1 MKDIDIQLYDPKM
14 ADEWDDYVW
23 QSNGG
28 TLFHTRHFLSYHPK
42 DRFKDHSLIFYKS
55 GRRAA
60 QMPAVDIEYVGKKTL
75 FSHRGA
81 SYGGLIY
88 KDQLG
93 IREAFDYVQ
102 ALIAYAKE
110 NGFQAIDLTPPPYC
124 YYDYPNDYLEFALVQ
139 NGFVYRKR
147 EISSVITLNFPASD
161 ILSTFK
167 ESSRRAVRKA
177 RKMGVVVRESD
188 DYARFYEILKK
199 NLRLRHNVTPTH
211 TLNEL
216 IKIRDLYPDRVRLF
230 AAFHEQDMIAGVVM
244 FDCNPLVT
252 LAFYI
257 SHDESFQQYRGVNV
271 LFHEIVAWSI
281 QRGFRSLDF
290 GIFTV
295 DEDPNW
301 GLARFKESF
310 GAQGIFRNSLRIEL

>member
-1 MKDIDIQLYDPKM
+1 MKDIDIQLYDAPL
-14 ADEWDDYVW
+14 ATEWDDFVW

-28 TLFHTRHFLSYHPK
+28 TLFHTRQFLSYHPK
-42 DRFKDHSLIFYKS
+42 DRFKDHSMIFYKS
-55 GRRAA
+55 GRRIA
-60 QMPAVDIEYVGKKTL
+60 QMPAADILTMGKRTL

-88 KDQLG
+88 KDLLG
-93 IREAFDYVQ
+93 IRETFDYVQ
-102 ALIAYAKE
+102 TLIDHAKKS
-110 NGFQAIDLTPPPYC
+110 GFQAIDLTPPPYC

-139 NGFVYRKR
+139 NGFTYRKR
-147 EISSVITLNFPASD
+147 EISSVITLNFPEND
-161 ILSTFK
+161 ILSIFK

-177 RKMGVVVRESD
+177 GKMGVVVRESD
-188 DYARFYEILKK
+188 DYARFYEILQK
-199 NLRLRHNVTPTH
+199 NLRLRHNVSPTH
-211 TLNEL
+211 TLDEL
-216 IKIRDLYPDRVRLF
+216 IKVRDLYPDRVRLF
-230 AAFHEQDMIAGVVM
+230 AAFHEQDMIAGVIM

-257 SHDESFQQYRGVNV
+257 SHDESFQEYRGVNL
-271 LFHEIVAWSI
+271 LFYEIVAWSI
-281 QRGFRSLDF
+281 KRGFRFLDF